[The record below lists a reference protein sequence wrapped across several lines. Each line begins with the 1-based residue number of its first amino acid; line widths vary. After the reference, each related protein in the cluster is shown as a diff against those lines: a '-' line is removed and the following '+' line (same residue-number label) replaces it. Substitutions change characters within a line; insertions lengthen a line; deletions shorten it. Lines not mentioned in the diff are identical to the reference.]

1 MLTKLKQRK
10 FLIIFGLAV
19 FAILLVVGYFS
30 ASFKSEPTYLTKIDK
45 IMYDKKNR
53 SPKYIMT
60 MPEKTKVKP
69 KAEETAAAVVPEEKE
84 EETGDIA
91 SIMKSIPFLA
101 SLGDIGN
108 KTPLKCIEVVEGC
121 VKTENNLSIP
131 TISKD
136 GKKAWQVYSR
146 DVNIQPNFYKV
157 AVVIKSMGLNEIE
170 TNLISQG
177 LPPEVSFSF
186 SPYTI
191 TPETQIKKARSQG
204 HETYVDLLL
213 SSKDFL
219 KSDTGPLAMSIT
231 NRIEENIDRMK
242 KTLAV
247 NAPVGGMIIN
257 PGQADEDNQERILKI
272 LETLKEMGL
281 LVLDA
286 TGEDNID
293 KLEVSGLARKKAEIL
308 IDKDFSKEAIAQQ
321 LLKAEQIALN
331 NGQVLVVVEPKPV
344 AVIAINDW
352 IKTFSPQLSYE
363 QMRQQNIT
371 SIKRPF
377 ALVPVSSI
385 VVE

>member
-1 MLTKLKQRK
+1 MLTQLKQKR
-10 FLIIFGLAV
+10 FLIIFGLLV

-30 ASFKSEPTYLTKIDK
+30 ASFKSEPVYLTKIDK

-60 MPEKTKVKP
+60 MPEKAKVKT
-69 KAEETAAAVVPEEKE
+69 KTEEVAAVTPEDNEEKAS
-84 EETGDIA
+84 DIE
-91 SIMKSIPFLA
+91 SIMKAIPFLT

-108 KTPLKCIEVVEGC
+108 QTPLKHIEISNDFIKV
-121 VKTENNLSIP
+121 ENNLSIP
-131 TISKD
+131 AISGD
-136 GKKAWQVYSR
+136 GKKVWQIYSR
-146 DVNIQPNFYKV
+146 ESTIQPNFHKI
-157 AVVIKSMGLNEIE
+157 AIVVKSMGLNEVE

-177 LPPEVSFSF
+177 LPSEVSFSF

-191 TPETQIKKARSQG
+191 TSEAQIKKARSKG
-204 HETYVDLLL
+204 HETYIDLLL

-219 KSDTGPLAMSIT
+219 KSDTGPLAMSVT
-231 NRIEENIDRMK
+231 NRVEENIDRMK
-242 KTLAV
+242 KTLSIK
-247 NAPVGGMIIN
+247 APIGGMIIN
-257 PGQADEDNQERILKI
+257 PGQSGDDSQERIKKI

-281 LVLDA
+281 LVIDA
-286 TGEDNID
+286 TGEDGID
-293 KLEVSGLARKKAEIL
+293 KIEVSGLARKKADIL
-308 IDKDFSKEAIAQQ
+308 IDSDFSKESISQQ

-331 NGQVLVVVEPKPV
+331 SGQALVIIEPKPV

-352 IKTFSPQLSYE
+352 VKTFSPQLSYE
-363 QMRQQNIT
+363 QMRQRNIT

>member
-1 MLTKLKQRK
+1 MLGQLKQKR

-30 ASFKSEPTYLTKIDK
+30 ASFRSEPVYLTKIDK

-60 MPEKTKVKP
+60 MPEKAKVKA
-69 KAEETAAAVVPEEKE
+69 KAEEVTNVMPEENE
-84 EETGDIA
+84 EKINDIA

-108 KTPLKCIEVVEGC
+108 KTPLKCIDVVEEC
-121 VKTENNLSIP
+121 VKAENNLSIP

-146 DVNIQPNFYKV
+146 ESSIQPNFYKI

-186 SPYTI
+186 SPYT
-191 TPETQIKKARSQG
+191 TTSEAQIKKARSQG

-219 KSDTGPLAMSIT
+219 KSDTGPLAMSVT
-231 NRIEENIDRMK
+231 NRIEENIERVK
-242 KTLAV
+242 KTLSV
-247 NAPVGGMIIN
+247 KAPVGGMLIN
-257 PGQADEDNQERILKI
+257 SGQSGDDSRERIKKI
-272 LETLKEMGL
+272 LENLKDMGL

-293 KLEVSGLARKKAEIL
+293 KIEISGLARKKADIL
-308 IDKDFSKEAIAQQ
+308 IDKDFSKESIAKQ

-331 NGQVLVVVEPKPV
+331 NGQVLVVLEPKPV

>member
-1 MLTKLKQRK
+1 MLTQLKQK
-10 FLIIFGLAV
+10 SFLIIFGLAV
-19 FAILLVVGYFS
+19 FVILLVVGYFS
-30 ASFKSEPTYLTKIDK
+30 ASFKSEPVYLTKIDK

-60 MPEKTKVKP
+60 MPEKSKI
-69 KAEETAAAVVPEEKE
+69 KAKEAEFVAATQEEVVEEPN
-84 EETGDIA
+84 DIVN
-91 SIMKSIPFLA
+91 IMKSIPFLT

-108 KTPLKCIEVVEGC
+108 QTPLKHIEILDNFT
-121 VKTENNLSIP
+121 KIENGLSIP
-131 TISKD
+131 TISQD
-136 GKKAWQVYSR
+136 GKKAWQIYSR
-146 DVNIQPNFYKV
+146 ESTIQPNFYKI
-157 AVVIKSMGLNEIE
+157 AIVVKAMGLNEIE

-177 LPPEVSFSF
+177 LPSEVSFSF
-186 SPYTI
+186 SPYTNS
-191 TPETQIKKARSQG
+191 PAAQIKKARSHG

-231 NRIEENIDRMK
+231 SSMEENISRLK

-247 NAPVGGMIIN
+247 KAPIGGMVIN
-257 PGQADEDNQERILKI
+257 PGQADDDSIERIKQI
-272 LETLKEMGL
+272 LETMKEMGL
-281 LVLDA
+281 LALDA
-286 TGEDNID
+286 TGEEGID
-293 KLEVSGLARKKAEIL
+293 KIEMLGLARKKADIL
-308 IDKDFSKEAIAQQ
+308 IDKDFSKEAISQQ

-331 NGQVLVVVEPKPV
+331 NGQVLIVIEPKPA
-344 AVIAINDW
+344 AVIAINNW
-352 IKTFSPQLSYE
+352 VKTFSPQLSYE